1 MAGRKSLR
9 DELGI
14 IRRYADLTGPYFDF
28 LKEMFESK
36 NKKDKMWAAEQLKNA
51 FPKFIPQQLGG
62 LGDEPIKVQ
71 WILPSHPLPAPTQ
84 SPLRGSKQ
92 ISIVTQ
98 GSQTRLG
105 LSSDR
110 CSAAR

>member
-1 MAGRKSLR
+1 MKCGNGRVGENHSISCGAAVSVKPKASLR
-9 DELGI
+9 ALGSH
-14 IRRYADLTGPYFDF
+14 RPLCG
-28 LKEMFESK
+28 
-36 NKKDKMWAAEQLKNA
+36 AAEQRLVLCCSSISLAANK
-51 FPKFIPQQLGG
+51 
-62 LGDEPIKVQ
+62 
-71 WILPSHPLPAPTQ
+71 TQ